1 MPAEPAPPAN
11 APQVTCL
18 GKLVILAFIAA
29 CLAGGGWL
37 LLKRSGNGGNPFN
50 PTGPVATGN
59 ATLAAAPDNAPAAPA
74 VEINFAYGTEK
85 ERWLKWAVGE
95 FANTPEGRRVGIKLL
110 PYGSLEG
117 AQAALNPEKQIHV
130 WSPASGL
137 YKDIFV
143 QDWQGRYNKAPF
155 LREEALALSPMV
167 FVMWAERYDA
177 FVKKYQAVN
186 FRTVGAALAE
196 PAGWE
201 AIGGH
206 ADWGVFKFGH
216 THPNESNSGLMTLVL
231 MAYDFS
237 NKSRGLELKDIL
249 NPQFQTWMTGFERGV
264 TGLSNSTGN
273 MMKEM
278 VLKGPSS
285 YDGLCVYEN
294 VAIDYLKNAEGRWGE
309 LRVAYPELN
318 AWNDNP
324 CYVLD
329 APWSS
334 PAQRRAAGQ
343 FLDFLLTEP
352 IQRESL
358 KHGFRPANTQVPVR
372 FPESPFVQLA
382 RYGLRVDPPVGAEA
396 PKAEV
401 VNNLLQVWQ
410 RTRGAR

>member
-1 MPAEPAPPAN
+1 MPAAPPAPPAD

-18 GKLVILAFIAA
+18 GKLVILLFIAA

-37 LLKRSGNGGNPFN
+37 LLRPKLPSGAPAPVTVNDRGVNPN
-50 PTGPVATGN
+50 PTSNDAT
-59 ATLAAAPDNAPAAPA
+59 AAPA

-95 FANTPEGRRVGIKLL
+95 FANTREGRGIGIRLIPL
-110 PYGSLEG
+110 GSLEG
-117 AQAALNPEKQIHV
+117 AQATLNPERQIHL
-130 WSPASGL
+130 WSPASAL

-143 QDWQGRYNKAPF
+143 QDWTGRYNKPPF
-155 LREEALALSPMV
+155 VREEALALSPMV
-167 FVMWAERYDA
+167 FVMWRERYDE
-177 FVKKYQAVN
+177 FIKKYGSVT
-186 FRTVGAALAE
+186 FKTLGAALAE
-196 PAGWE
+196 PTGWNGI
-201 AIGGH
+201 ANQP
-206 ADWGVFKFGH
+206 DWGVFKFGH

-231 MAYDFS
+231 MAYDFAG
-237 NKSRGLELKDIL
+237 KSRDLQGRDIL
-249 NPQFQTWMTGFERGV
+249 NPEFQRWMTGFERGV

-309 LRVAYPELN
+309 LRVAYPERN

-329 APWSS
+329 APWST
-334 PAQRRAAGQ
+334 PAQRKAAGQ

-358 KHGFRPANTQVPVR
+358 RHGFRPANTQVPVR
-372 FPESPFVQLA
+372 FPESPFVVLA
-382 RYGLRVDPPVGAEA
+382 PYGLRVDPPVQAEA
-396 PKAEV
+396 PRAEV
-401 VNNLLQVWQ
+401 VNNLLQIWQ
-410 RTRGAR
+410 RTRGTR